1 MIISGKEIS
10 AGMKSRM
17 AAQVAELAS
26 KYGRAPQLTVILVG
40 DDPASATYVA
50 GKARISAEIGIDNR
64 TIHLSASTSEKELLD
79 NISQLAADESVD
91 GILVQLPLPAHIC
104 EERVI
109 DAIPKEKDVDGFHPL
124 NVAALHLGRPCI
136 YPCTAKG
143 IMIMLEQSGIKICG
157 ARAVVVGRS
166 NIVGKPV
173 AKMLLNANATVT
185 TAHSRTK
192 DLGAVTR
199 DADILVVAVGK
210 AKLITADMVKPGAVI
225 IDVGINRDPATGKL
239 CGDVDFDACSK
250 IASAISPVPGGVGPM
265 TLACLMDNTI
275 ECFINRQHK

>member
-17 AAQVAELAS
+17 TTQVAALQ
-26 KYGRAPQLTVILVG
+26 KQYGRVPQLTVILVG
-40 DDPASATYVA
+40 DNPASATYVA
-50 GKARISAEIGIDNR
+50 GKARISAEIGIANR
-64 TIHLSASTSEKELLD
+64 TIRLSASTSENELLD
-79 NISQLAADESVD
+79 NIAQLAADDNVD

-109 DAIPKEKDVDGFHPL
+109 DAIPQEKDVDGFHPL

-143 IMIMLEQSGIKICG
+143 IMIMLEASGVQISG

-166 NIVGKPV
+166 NIVGKPA

-192 DLGAVTR
+192 DLKAVTR
-199 DADILVVAVGK
+199 EADILVVAVGK
-210 AKLITADMVKPGAVI
+210 PKLITADMVKPGAVI
-225 IDVGINRDPATGKL
+225 IDVGINRDPVTGKL
-239 CGDVDFDACSK
+239 CGDVDYEECSK
-250 IASAISPVPGGVGPM
+250 VASAITPVPGGVGPM
-265 TLACLMDNTI
+265 TLACLMENTI
-275 ECFINRQHK
+275 ECFINRQKR